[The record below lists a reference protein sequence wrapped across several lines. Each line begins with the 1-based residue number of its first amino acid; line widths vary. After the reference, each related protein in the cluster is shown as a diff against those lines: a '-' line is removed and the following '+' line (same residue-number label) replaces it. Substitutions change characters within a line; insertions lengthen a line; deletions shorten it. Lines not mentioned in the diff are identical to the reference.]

1 MRWDSTYK
9 DDRISSLSR
18 EVLLSLD
25 IVVLTID
32 DAFFCAVLEIPTK
45 DSTDCEAVE
54 AIKDWTGRTSSSF
67 P

>member
-25 IVVLTID
+25 IVVLT
-32 DAFFCAVLEIPTK
+32 FCAVLEIPTK